1 MTAVIIFLFRFIP
14 KLNNE
19 TLLEKIKSN
28 GELIVVTRNSQTS
41 YYEGADGPAGIEY
54 ELAKMFANELGVKLK
69 LIVPESLNDI
79 LDDLNKGLAQI
90 AAAGLTV
97 TRERKKQFWFGP
109 AYQKVT
115 EQLIYNTDHRRPG
128 SLSSLH
134 GQLEVVANSSHAD
147 RLHHLKKMIPE
158 LSWKADKNTD
168 TEELLQLV
176 SDGMIDYTIADSNQV
191 ALDQRYLLNIRVAF
205 DITKP
210 EPLAWAL
217 QKSTDKSL
225 LIAVQNFFQKIKK
238 NGELT
243 RLIERNYG
251 HVKEFDYVG
260 AKIFQRH
267 IQTRLPAYLN
277 MFKAAAKKYHID
289 WRLLAAIG
297 YQESHWNPKAI
308 SPTGV
313 RGIMMLTRKTATE
326 LGVNRLDPASS
337 IEGGAKYYSQ
347 ILNKMNPDIPQPD
360 RSWLAMAAY
369 NIGYYHLQDARRI
382 TRLRK
387 QNPNYWL
394 DVKKSLPL
402 LTQKKW
408 YSKTRYG
415 YARGYEPVQY
425 VENIRSY
432 YDILK
437 WTDGADNKTVTIP
450 AQFLKTPNSL

>member
-267 IQTRLPAYLN
+267 IQTRLPTYLN